1 MYGQIPVIKGRSG
14 EESVRGE
21 ISPIYALVKGRSRKS
36 DSGFFVPLEEF
47 VSFVGWDR
55 SSASGA
61 EKHFNQRSKVR
72 ARAPNL
78 TILRI
83 SYGETTDR
91 SIHEI
96 SRGVQ
101 TQKRSISGKPDKVEA
116 FFLSGKFRCSLN
128 LSRICGLSKNAPH
141 LKILIQW
148 I

>member
-1 MYGQIPVIKGRSG
+1 MEYGQIPVIKGRRG
-14 EESVRGE
+14 GESVRDE

-36 DSGFFVPLEEF
+36 DSSFFVPLEEF
-47 VSFVGWDR
+47 VCLVGGDR

-83 SYGETTDR
+83 SYGETTVDR

-96 SRGVQ
+96 SRGEGMRPLSRE
-101 TQKRSISGKPDKVEA
+101 KRISGKSDNVED
-116 FFLSGKFRCSLN
+116 FFLSGKFRYSLFE
-128 LSRICGLSKNAPH
+128 
-141 LKILIQW
+141 
-148 I
+148 